1 MSIQTIPITSID
13 DSYSCFRLTVPAQ
26 VSAMQRSLEA
36 SGQLHPVIACPRG
49 SEYRLVDG
57 FKRYY
62 AARMLQWKNITV
74 QSFDGDNVTAKV
86 MMLVYNGHSGSLV
99 NYEQASIVYSLSREH
114 LLSQEEIA
122 RLVRRSISWVSRRLS
137 FIERLDETV
146 QTQLRLGGISSTH
159 TRELA
164 RLPRGK
170 QSEFLK
176 AIVGQNLTSRQTGLL
191 VNKYLSASAEEQRRI
206 LLRPMEILAR
216 AAVED
221 RHYDD
226 RLSPGCNAL
235 LKTARMLVNAQRV
248 FIEHIAL
255 LSPETLS
262 PTENEV
268 LTCSFNEIMTKAQI
282 IVSTLKH
289 TNNER

>member
-1 MSIQTIPITSID
+1 
-13 DSYSCFRLTVPAQ
+13 
-26 VSAMQRSLEA
+26 MQRSLEA

-191 VNKYLSASAEEQRRI
+191 VNKYLSASAEEQSRI

-226 RLSPGCNAL
+226 RLSPSCNAL